1 MEGSEPVH
9 VLFVDENPGRLT
21 QLAGQVASTYG
32 WTISTVSTIGEVVG
46 ALTAERWDALVAAD
60 DALGD
65 GSSALALARLKQPSA
80 TRCLVRLDPG
90 SSPSSALAVAEIAH
104 RVLHD
109 VPSPASL
116 RAMLVVMGVGG
127 MRAPQDLVDTVGAVA
142 GLPSVAR
149 ILTDLRTILTDP
161 ACSPDRVAAVVRT
174 EPAIAA
180 KVLHLANA
188 GLAGRAGSV
197 LDVEQAAALL
207 GMRVLRQVVLASA
220 AFAAAEQLGVDPTL
234 VAAVQRHGVA
244 VAAAA
249 MASGTLPPHAAIGG
263 LLLDIGLPLMALT
276 WPDVHAELREMV
288 HERSVPLHVEE
299 MRVLGT
305 SHSEAG
311 ALLARRWSLPTSI
324 VEMIAGH
331 HFVPRSPTPERRA
344 LGYVV
349 HRAAQL
355 GDPAGRDI
363 HDHGVELD
371 VPEWVDRWWVEDVE
385 RAGPPDARG

>member
-1 MEGSEPVH
+1 MH

-21 QLAGQVASTYG
+21 QLAGQVASTYR
-32 WTISTVSTIGEVVG
+32 WNTTTVSTIGEVVG
-46 ALTAERWDALVAAD
+46 ALTAERWDALIAAD
-60 DALGD
+60 DEFGD

-80 TRCLVRLDPG
+80 TRCLVRLGRGND
-90 SSPSSALAVAEIAH
+90 PSSALAVAEIAH
-104 RVLHD
+104 RVLDD

-127 MRAPQDLVDTVGAVA
+127 MRAPQDLVDTIGAVA

-149 ILTDLRTILTDP
+149 ILTDLKTILTDP
-161 ACSPDRVAAVVRT
+161 TCSADRVAAIVRT

-188 GLAGRAGSV
+188 GLAGRVGTV
-197 LDVEQAAALL
+197 HDLEQAAALL

-220 AFAAAEQLGVDPTL
+220 AFTAAEQLGVDPTL

-249 MASGTLPPHAAIGG
+249 IESGTLPPHAAVGG

-276 WPDVHAELREMV
+276 WPDVHADLRQMV

-305 SHSEAG
+305 SHAEAG
-311 ALLARRWSLPTSI
+311 ALLARRWSLPTGV

-331 HFVPRSPTPERRA
+331 HFVPRSSTPERRA

-363 HDHGVELD
+363 HDHGVEVD
-371 VPEWVDRWWVEDVE
+371 VPEWVDRWRVEDVE
-385 RAGPPDARG
+385 RTGPPDVEL

>member
-1 MEGSEPVH
+1 MEGNEPVH

-21 QLAGQVASTYG
+21 QLAGQVASTYR
-32 WTISTVSTIGEVVG
+32 WNTTTVSTIGEVVG
-46 ALTAERWDALVAAD
+46 ALTAERWDALIAAD
-60 DALGD
+60 DEFGD
-65 GSSALALARLKQPSA
+65 GGSALALARLKQPSA
-80 TRCLVRLDPG
+80 TRCLVRLGRGND
-90 SSPSSALAVAEIAH
+90 PSSALAVAEIAH
-104 RVLHD
+104 RVLDD

-127 MRAPQDLVDTVGAVA
+127 MRAPQDLVDTIGAVA

-149 ILTDLRTILTDP
+149 ILTDLKTILTDP
-161 ACSPDRVAAVVRT
+161 TCSADRVAAVVRT

-188 GLAGRAGSV
+188 GLAGRAGTV
-197 LDVEQAAALL
+197 HDLEQAAALL

-220 AFAAAEQLGVDPTL
+220 AFTAAEQLGVDPTL

-249 MASGTLPPHAAIGG
+249 IESGTLPPHAAVGG

-276 WPDVHAELREMV
+276 WPDVHADLRQMV
-288 HERSVPLHVEE
+288 HERAVPLHVEE

-305 SHSEAG
+305 SHAEAG
-311 ALLARRWSLPTSI
+311 ALLARRWSLPTGV

-331 HFVPRSPTPERRA
+331 HFVPRSSTPERRA

-363 HDHGVELD
+363 HDHGVEVD
-371 VPEWVDRWWVEDVE
+371 VPEWVDRWRVEDVE
-385 RAGPPDARG
+385 RTGPPDVEL